1 MKIQP
6 ITTWFNGEPQT
17 ASNFTLR
24 GIADDFTTSA
34 TLYYELQKEVVTEEI
49 VTYDKIT
56 TKNIDSNIEETIDGN
71 VVNNEEIQKEVISQ
85 LSKSLSYENLITATL
100 DINGQDYQDWS
111 AEPDANAW
119 IYNWA
124 ANKLKLVLIP

>member
-17 ASNFTLR
+17 ASNFTL
-24 GIADDFTTSA
+24 ISINDNFTSSA
-34 TLYYELQKEVVTEEI
+34 VLYYELQKEI
-49 VTYDKIT
+49 VDG
-56 TKNIDSNIEETIDGN
+56 DS
-71 VVNNEEIQKEVISQ
+71 V
-85 LSKSLSYENLITATL
+85 SYENLITANL

-111 AEPDANAW
+111 VEPDANTW

-124 ANKLKLVLIP
+124 AGKLNLTIITE

>member
-24 GIADDFTTSA
+24 SIADDFTTSA
-34 TLYYELQKEVVTEEI
+34 VLYYELQKELV
-49 VTYDKIT
+49 DG
-56 TKNIDSNIEETIDGN
+56 DS
-71 VVNNEEIQKEVISQ
+71 V
-85 LSKSLSYENLITATL
+85 SYENLVTANL
-100 DINGQDYQDWS
+100 EINGADYQSWS
-111 AEPDANAW
+111 VEPDANTW

-124 ANKLKLVLIP
+124 AGKLNLVLIP

>member
-24 GIADDFTTSA
+24 SIADDFTTSA
-34 TLYYELQKEVVTEEI
+34 TLYYELQKEIVDSESVSYVNLVTA
-49 VTYDKIT
+49 
-56 TKNIDSNIEETIDGN
+56 N
-71 VVNNEEIQKEVISQ
+71 
-85 LSKSLSYENLITATL
+85 L
-100 DINGQDYQDWS
+100 DINGADYKEWS
-111 AEPDANAW
+111 STPDANTW

-124 ANKLKLVLIP
+124 ANKLKLVLIAK

>member
-24 GIADDFTTSA
+24 SIADDFTTSA
-34 TLYYELQKEVVTEEI
+34 TLYYELQKEIVTE
-49 VTYDKIT
+49 VT
-56 TKNIDSNIEETIDGN
+56 DG
-71 VVNNEEIQKEVISQ
+71 V
-85 LSKSLSYENLITATL
+85 SYENLITANL
-100 DINGQDYQDWS
+100 NINGADYQEWS
-111 AEPDANAW
+111 STPDANIW

-124 ANKLKLVLIP
+124 ANKLKLVLVP

>member
-24 GIADDFTTSA
+24 SIADDFTTSA
-34 TLYYELQKEVVTEEI
+34 VLYYELQKEI
-49 VTYDKIT
+49 VDG
-56 TKNIDSNIEETIDGN
+56 DS
-71 VVNNEEIQKEVISQ
+71 V
-85 LSKSLSYENLITATL
+85 SYENLVTANL
-100 DINGQDYQDWS
+100 DINGADYQEWS
-111 AEPDANAW
+111 VEPDANTW

-124 ANKLKLVLIP
+124 ANQLNLVLITE

>member
-24 GIADDFTTSA
+24 AIADDFTSSA
-34 TLYYELQKEVVTEEI
+34 VLYYELQKEVVNGDS
-49 VTYDKIT
+49 VTYK
-56 TKNIDSNIEETIDGN
+56 
-71 VVNNEEIQKEVISQ
+71 
-85 LSKSLSYENLITATL
+85 NLITANLGIT
-100 DINGQDYQDWS
+100 GQDYQDWS
-111 AEPDANAW
+111 AEPDANTW

-124 ANKLKLVLIP
+124 AAQLNLVLITE

>member
-24 GIADDFTTSA
+24 SIADDFTLSA
-34 TLYYELQKEVVTEEI
+34 VLYYELQKEIVTEGS
-49 VTYDKIT
+49 D
-56 TKNIDSNIEETIDGN
+56 
-71 VVNNEEIQKEVISQ
+71 VV
-85 LSKSLSYENLITATL
+85 SYENLITANL
-100 DINGQDYQDWS
+100 DINGQDYKDWS
-111 AEPDANAW
+111 ATPDANTW

-124 ANKLKLVLIP
+124 ATKLNLTIITE

>member
-17 ASNFTLR
+17 ASNFTL
-24 GIADDFTTSA
+24 ISINDNFTSSA
-34 TLYYELQKEVVTEEI
+34 VLYYELQKEI
-49 VTYDKIT
+49 V
-56 TKNIDSNIEETIDGN
+56 DGES
-71 VVNNEEIQKEVISQ
+71 VR
-85 LSKSLSYENLITATL
+85 YENLITANL

-111 AEPDANAW
+111 ATPDANTW

-124 ANKLKLVLIP
+124 ANKLKLVIIAEESKIVK

>member
-24 GIADDFTTSA
+24 SIADDFTSSA
-34 TLYYELQKEVVTEEI
+34 VLYYELQKELV
-49 VTYDKIT
+49 
-56 TKNIDSNIEETIDGN
+56 DGES
-71 VVNNEEIQKEVISQ
+71 V
-85 LSKSLSYENLITATL
+85 SYENLITDNL
-100 DINGQDYQDWS
+100 DINGADYQEWS
-111 AEPDANAW
+111 AEPDANTW

-124 ANKLKLVLIP
+124 ANKLKLVLVD

>member
-17 ASNFTLR
+17 ATNFTLR
-24 GIADDFTTSA
+24 SIADDFTTSA
-34 TLYYELQKEVVTEEI
+34 TLYYELQKEVVNGE
-49 VTYDKIT
+49 
-56 TKNIDSNIEETIDGN
+56 S
-71 VVNNEEIQKEVISQ
+71 VN
-85 LSKSLSYENLITATL
+85 YENLITATL
-100 DINGQDYQDWS
+100 DITGQDYQDWA

-124 ANKLKLVLIP
+124 ANKLKLTLIA

>member
-24 GIADDFTTSA
+24 AIADDFTSSA
-34 TLYYELQKEVVTEEI
+34 VLYYELQKEI
-49 VTYDKIT
+49 V
-56 TKNIDSNIEETIDGN
+56 DGES
-71 VVNNEEIQKEVISQ
+71 V
-85 LSKSLSYENLITATL
+85 SYENLITANL

-111 AEPDANAW
+111 ATPDANTW

-124 ANKLKLVLIP
+124 AAKLNLTLIGE

>member
-17 ASNFTLR
+17 ASNFTL
-24 GIADDFTTSA
+24 ISINDNFTSSA
-34 TLYYELQKEVVTEEI
+34 VLYYELQKEI
-49 VTYDKIT
+49 VDG
-56 TKNIDSNIEETIDGN
+56 DS
-71 VVNNEEIQKEVISQ
+71 V
-85 LSKSLSYENLITATL
+85 SYENLITANL

-111 AEPDANAW
+111 VEPDANTW

-124 ANKLKLVLIP
+124 AGKLNLVLITE

>member
-24 GIADDFTTSA
+24 AIADDFTTSA
-34 TLYYELQKEVVTEEI
+34 TLYYELQKEI
-49 VTYDKIT
+49 
-56 TKNIDSNIEETIDGN
+56 IDGES
-71 VVNNEEIQKEVISQ
+71 V
-85 LSKSLSYENLITATL
+85 SYENLITANL
-100 DINGQDYQDWS
+100 DINGQDYKDWS
-111 AEPDANAW
+111 ATPDANTW

-124 ANKLKLVLIP
+124 AGKLNLTIITE

>member
-17 ASNFTLR
+17 ATNFTLR
-24 GIADDFTTSA
+24 SIADDFTTSA
-34 TLYYELQKEVVTEEI
+34 TLYYELQKEVVNEALY
-49 VTYDKIT
+49 VT
-56 TKNIDSNIEETIDGN
+56 NS
-71 VVNNEEIQKEVISQ
+71 
-85 LSKSLSYENLITATL
+85 SYENLITATL
-100 DINGQDYQDWS
+100 DITGQDYQEWS

>member
-24 GIADDFTTSA
+24 SIADDFTTSA
-34 TLYYELQKEVVTEEI
+34 TLYYELQKEIVTE
-49 VTYDKIT
+49 V
-56 TKNIDSNIEETIDGN
+56 NDG
-71 VVNNEEIQKEVISQ
+71 V
-85 LSKSLSYENLITATL
+85 SYENLITANL

-111 AEPDANAW
+111 AEPDANTW

-124 ANKLKLVLIP
+124 ANQLNLVLITE

>member
-24 GIADDFTTSA
+24 SIADDFTTSA
-34 TLYYELQKEVVTEEI
+34 TLYYELQKEVV
-49 VTYDKIT
+49 
-56 TKNIDSNIEETIDGN
+56 NGDS
-71 VVNNEEIQKEVISQ
+71 V
-85 LSKSLSYENLITATL
+85 SYENLITANL
-100 DINGQDYQDWS
+100 DINGADYQEW
-111 AEPDANAW
+111 AAIPDANSW

-124 ANKLKLVLIP
+124 ANKLKLVLIA